1 MESIIQLLISAIP
14 ASNAALQRKCHI
26 LGITMSSQDSR
37 IILMDMSVDL
47 LLPALCVTV
56 RIRNIEDIEAF
67 ARIGQRVLTSFMISL
82 PRDAMS

>member
-1 MESIIQLLISAIP
+1 
-14 ASNAALQRKCHI
+14 
-26 LGITMSSQDSR
+26 
-37 IILMDMSVDL
+37 MDMSVDL